1 MTIYVDITQLEKGR
15 ANTGIQRVVKEFLYN
30 SLTDSI
36 LDCKIIL
43 FEDDLNTTNLLDN
56 KEVLEFLKDI
66 EDYQFTKVSQIDL
79 FNTDDELKIFLD
91 IDSTWNI
98 SYRRNLLYPK
108 LKNSDFLI
116 FNFIHDTIPILFK
129 EIVHDDTA
137 KNFPIFLKAVY
148 DYSDLVLFNSYSSN
162 NDFLRLKKQ
171 FNCYRDI
178 PTRFLGLGSD
188 FYETKPKNTREEI
201 QNILNKKYILFVGTI
216 EPRKN
221 QEDVLDAFEAIC
233 DEYEDLNLVFVGKKG
248 WKIDDLAYRIKN
260 HKLFD
265 KRVFWPSDVD
275 DFELSKLYENAFL
288 VTYLSKYE
296 GYGLPIAESLRYGN
310 ITITSKN
317 SSMYEVGRD
326 FADYVVYNSLNE
338 LTGLIKLY
346 LDDKKLYETKKEII
360 KKDFKT
366 ISWRQFYNSIFDILI
381 NFEKSIE
388 LREIHQNYLQ
398 FVFISINKHNMEGIL
413 KAIDK
418 NIDFVKEYIVITS
431 KKHLEAFKGIKT
443 KNKITII
450 DENDIL
456 GKYKDGFSKRDH
468 QSKNW
473 LLRASLLNLETLD
486 DEFIMLDDDNY
497 PLKKI
502 ELEKFITKDGKY
514 NAYYFY
520 NLLDWTYNH
529 TDYDIGQKYTKEILI
544 KNNCE
549 FISYSSHCPQ
559 IINKTILKEV
569 CEAYF
574 EYGLKYPIDEWSIY
588 FNYAISKYPYLFNKK
603 LYETLSW
610 PANPS
615 DWQYQNFPKELSF
628 ENYYKEL
635 YDTKFFNQDDT
646 YEVKCEKHKNQVEPY
661 KRSEEYFNTIK
672 DVLFK
677 NNLVHPTAKFETDD
691 MRFYLSNIPYFTVVE
706 VDSDIKIV
714 LNYKLLN
721 LHQKKLD
728 LSIVVFLEDNYRTL
742 RHIDTFKNELFSESL
757 IEFTISAKNLDQGI
771 YTLYF
776 DVLVNNTHIYSGKS
790 PYSMKLIVSQDKQV
804 EELLGNPEILGNS
817 EVKDSNQSFK
827 QKIKSIPLVGWLLR
841 WSYNLIRLNN
851 LKHNVYKHQQVL
863 NQMQEKID
871 EQEVQILNLQRLVDS
886 QQKEISKQQK
896 DIEKKLYKHL
906 SYQSDSLNERIDQ
919 FIQDNKIDS
928 KLLDEKI

>member
-36 LDCKIIL
+36 LNCKIIV
-43 FEDDLNTTNLLDN
+43 FEDDLDTTNLLDN

-66 EDYQFTKVSQIDL
+66 ENYQFTKVSKIDL

-162 NDFLRLKKQ
+162 NDFLKLKKQ

-188 FYETKPKNTREEI
+188 FYETKPKSTREEI

-248 WKIDDLAYRIKN
+248 WKIDDLAYKIKN
-260 HKLFD
+260 HKLFNE
-265 KRVFWPSDVD
+265 RVFWPSDVD

-338 LTGLIKLY
+338 LTGLMKLY
-346 LDDKKLYETKKEII
+346 LNDKELYETKKEII

-381 NFEKSIE
+381 NFEKSIKLKE
-388 LREIHQNYLQ
+388 FHQKQLQ
-398 FVFISINKHNMEGIL
+398 FVFISINKHNLEGTIR
-413 KAIDK
+413 AIDT
-418 NIDFVKEYIVITS
+418 NIDFVKEYIIVTS
-431 KKHLEAFKGIKT
+431 KKYIDSFKEIKT
-443 KNKITII
+443 SNKITVI

-468 QSKNW
+468 VTKNW
-473 LLRASLLNLETLD
+473 LLRTSLLNIENLD
-486 DEFIMLDDDNY
+486 DEFIMLDDDNR

-502 ELEKFITKDGKY
+502 ELDKFITSDGKY
-514 NAYYFY
+514 NAYYFF
-520 NLLDWTYNH
+520 NMLDWTYNH
-529 TDYDIGQKYTKEILI
+529 TDYDIGQKYTRDILI
-544 KNNCE
+544 KNNYE
-549 FISYSSHCPQ
+549 FISYSCHCPQ
-559 IINKTILKEV
+559 IINKQIFKEAS
-569 CEAYF
+569 EKF
-574 EYGLKYPIDEWSIY
+574 FDFGLNNPIEEWNIY
-588 FNYAISKYPYLFNKK
+588 FNYAISIYPYLFNKK

-615 DWQYQNFPKELSF
+615 DWQYQYFPKKLSF

-646 YEVKCEKHKNQVEPY
+646 YEIKCEKHKNQTEPY
-661 KRSEEYFNTIK
+661 KKSQEYFKTVK

-677 NNLVHPTAKFETDD
+677 NNLVHPTAKFETED
-691 MRFYLSNIPYFTVVE
+691 MRFYLSNIPYFSVVE
-706 VDSDIKIV
+706 VDSDIKII

-728 LSIVVFLEDNYRTL
+728 LSIVVFIEDSYRTL
-742 RHIDTFKNELFSESL
+742 RHIDTFKDDLFSESL
-757 IEFTISAKNLDQGI
+757 IEFTISARNLEQGI

-790 PYSMKLIVSQDKQV
+790 PYSMKLIVAQDKEV
-804 EELLGNPEILGNS
+804 SEILGNPLLLG
-817 EVKDSNQSFK
+817 EEENEEDELTVK
-827 QKIKSIPLVGWLLR
+827 QKIKSIPFLGWLLR
-841 WSYNLIRLNN
+841 WSYNLLRLNN
-851 LKHNVYKHQQVL
+851 IKHNVYKHQHIL
-863 NQMQEKID
+863 NEMQNKIN
-871 EQEVQILNLQRLVDS
+871 EQEVQILDLQHLIHI
-886 QQKEISKQQK
+886 QQNE
-896 DIEKKLYKHL
+896 IEKRQKYIEEKLYKQL

-919 FIQDNKIDS
+919 FIHDNKIDS